1 MDRIIL
7 ASASPRRK
15 QLLEWAGLAF
25 DVIPSDVDE
34 SIPAGLQVE
43 EIPVEIAR
51 RKAERVKG
59 KVEPG
64 RIILAADTLVVVDRE
79 VIGKPADR
87 ADAVRMLCLLS
98 GRMHQVITGVFMTDS
113 KKVIAFAETTEVW
126 FLPLDISGI
135 EHYIDTC
142 KPYDK
147 AGAYAIQEWI
157 GVTGIRAIKGDFYNV
172 MGLPMSRVL
181 QQLKMFF

>member
-64 RIILAADTLVVVDRE
+64 RIILAADT
-79 VIGKPADR
+79 GK
-87 ADAVRMLCLLS
+87 
-98 GRMHQVITGVFMTDS
+98 
-113 KKVIAFAETTEVW
+113 
-126 FLPLDISGI
+126 
-135 EHYIDTC
+135 
-142 KPYDK
+142 
-147 AGAYAIQEWI
+147 
-157 GVTGIRAIKGDFYNV
+157 
-172 MGLPMSRVL
+172 
-181 QQLKMFF
+181 